1 MAVKYKL
8 SDFKKDVSKKREQL
22 LKENIQN
29 MNNGSMVKY
38 QFNCNQLIGIEFV
51 MGRLE
56 KTGY

>member
-29 MNNGSMVKY
+29 MNMA
-38 QFNCNQLIGIEFV
+38 LW
-51 MGRLE
+51 
-56 KTGY
+56 